1 MNKFIFSLLLVML
14 SVGLLFP
21 SPNLALLLAFLK
33 VLLVVFFYMELRSAH
48 IVWKLIVTSLITV
61 TFSGLYLYV

>member
-21 SPNLALLLAFLK
+21 SPNLALFLALIK

-48 IVWKLIVTSLITV
+48 FVWKLIVTSLIAV